1 MYIQSEYIV
10 TTHERSSK
18 LGVSHTY
25 TRQKTLLVFRCD
37 CCGTEFKRN
46 KGNMNPNRVSNNF
59 YHVCTNCDSKKFA
72 QEKGVERRKIW
83 DMPVSSLKTLG
94 QL

>member
-1 MYIQSEYIV
+1 MYIKSEYVI
-10 TTHERSSK
+10 TAHERLSK
-18 LGVSHTY
+18 LGNSHAY
-25 TRQKTLLVFRCD
+25 TRQKTLLIFRCD
-37 CCGTEFKRN
+37 SCGTEFKRN
-46 KGNMNPNRVSNNF
+46 KGNMNPDRVSNNF
-59 YHVCTNCDSKKFA
+59 YHVCSNCDSKKFA